1 MRKAILL
8 ILLKEQGKLQQVL
21 CQTWQETVRR
31 KEILNLKAVMK
42 VILARVIIKS
52 QLTTRQQIKE
62 IMVNL

>member
-1 MRKAILL
+1 MRKVILL
-8 ILLKEQGKLQQVL
+8 IPLKEQDKLQQVL
-21 CQTWQETVRR
+21 CQIWQETVRR